1 MLQESLGWVFEDC
14 FPSYSPP
21 VIEDDIK
28 PLEPPQPASGDLTTS
43 PSHSQSATCL
53 WGAVCDRRT
62 HPNRQCKWEGSKL
75 HNSYLSSLH
84 IDPNDKLPAH
94 KNKFPVTSPALREKQ
109 PPHKLS
115 MGKEAEL
122 KLMKVASV
130 SVHVSGFSPS
140 HHLQSLF
147 QHWTQPQGKPRLKV
161 AYEFKHSLMA

>member
-84 IDPNDKLPAH
+84 IDPNDKVTVGNEITAQWKWVQINWREVWRSVKRIAIK
-94 KNKFPVTSPALREKQ
+94 KNI
-109 PPHKLS
+109 
-115 MGKEAEL
+115 
-122 KLMKVASV
+122 
-130 SVHVSGFSPS
+130 
-140 HHLQSLF
+140 
-147 QHWTQPQGKPRLKV
+147 
-161 AYEFKHSLMA
+161 